1 MGYFQLCNIFAKK
14 ISVMRIVGLGNAL
27 TDVLARLSSDACFQE
42 IGLLK
47 GGMQLIDE
55 ERLLKIMSIFEG
67 LDTTL
72 ASGGSA
78 ANAVSG
84 VTRMGIEGGFIG
96 KVGRDAYG
104 RFFRDDM
111 ERNGVHTTLIESDQA
126 SGCAMTMI
134 TPDGERTFGTFLGA
148 AATLSAEELRPEMF
162 EGYDVLH
169 IEGYLVQDEAL
180 ILRAVQLA
188 KELGLQVSF
197 DMASYNV
204 VKENHDIIHNL
215 VENYV
220 DILFANE
227 EEAMAY
233 VGEEP
238 RKAVEILSRYCK
250 IAVVKCGAQGSFV
263 GNEGRVVEVPA
274 TPEPRLDST
283 GAGDLYASG
292 FLYGLS
298 QNCSLGVCG
307 AIGSLLAGRVI
318 KVIGTKMSDEIW
330 AEIKLKVSSMIAED
344 MQH

>member
-1 MGYFQLCNIFAKK
+1 MAYFQLCNIFAKK
-14 ISVMRIVGLGNAL
+14 ISRMRIVGLGNAL
-27 TDVLARLSSDACFQE
+27 TDVLARLHSDECFDE
-42 IGLLK
+42 MGLLK

-55 ERLLKIMSIFEG
+55 EKLLRIMSVFEG
-67 LDTTL
+67 LETTL

-84 VTRMGIEGGFIG
+84 VARMGIESGFIG
-96 KVGRDAYG
+96 KIGRDAYG
-104 RFFRDDM
+104 RFFREDM
-111 ERNGVHTTLIESDQA
+111 ERNGVQTLLIEGEQA

-148 AATLSAEELRPEMF
+148 AATLCAEELSAEMF
-162 EGYDVLH
+162 EGYDILH
-169 IEGYLVQDEAL
+169 IEGYLVQDTSL

-188 KELGLQVSF
+188 KEAGLSVSF

-204 VKENHDIIHNL
+204 VKDNYAIIRDL
-215 VENYV
+215 
-220 DILFANE
+220 
-227 EEAMAY
+227 AY
-233 VGEEP
+233 TGEEP
-238 RKAVEILSRYCK
+238 RKATEILSRYCR

-263 GNEGRVVEVPA
+263 GCEGIITEVPA
-274 TPEPRLDST
+274 TPEVRVDST

-330 AEIKLKVSSMIAED
+330 TEIKLKVSSMVAED
-344 MQH
+344 IRH

>member
-1 MGYFQLCNIFAKK
+1 
-14 ISVMRIVGLGNAL
+14 
-27 TDVLARLSSDACFQE
+27 
-42 IGLLK
+42 
-47 GGMQLIDE
+47 
-55 ERLLKIMSIFEG
+55 
-67 LDTTL
+67 
-72 ASGGSA
+72 
-78 ANAVSG
+78 
-84 VTRMGIEGGFIG
+84 MGIESGFIG
-96 KVGRDAYG
+96 KIGRDAYG
-104 RFFRDDM
+104 RFFREDM
-111 ERNGVHTTLIESDQA
+111 ERNGVQTLLIEGEQA

-148 AATLSAEELRPEMF
+148 AATLCAEELSAEMF
-162 EGYDVLH
+162 EGYDILH
-169 IEGYLVQDEAL
+169 IEGYLVQDTSL

-188 KELGLQVSF
+188 KEAGLSVSF

-204 VKENHDIIHNL
+204 VKDNYAIIRDL

-227 EEAMAY
+227 EEALAY
-233 VGEEP
+233 TGEEP
-238 RKAVEILSRYCK
+238 RKATEILSRYCR

-263 GNEGRVVEVPA
+263 GCEGIITEVPA
-274 TPEPRLDST
+274 TPEVRVDYT

-330 AEIKLKVSSMIAED
+330 TEIKLKVSSMVAED
-344 MQH
+344 IRH

>member
-1 MGYFQLCNIFAKK
+1 MAYFQLCNIFAKK
-14 ISVMRIVGLGNAL
+14 ISRMRIVGLGNAL
-27 TDVLARLSSDACFQE
+27 TDVLARLHSDECFDE
-42 IGLLK
+42 MGLLK

-55 ERLLKIMSIFEG
+55 EKLLRIMSVFEG
-67 LDTTL
+67 LETTL

-84 VTRMGIEGGFIG
+84 VARMGIESGFIG
-96 KVGRDAYG
+96 KIGRDAYG
-104 RFFRDDM
+104 RFFREDM
-111 ERNGVHTTLIESDQA
+111 ERNGVQTLLIEGEQA

-148 AATLSAEELRPEMF
+148 AATLCAEELSAEMF
-162 EGYDVLH
+162 EGYDILH
-169 IEGYLVQDEAL
+169 IEGYLVQDTSL

-188 KELGLQVSF
+188 KEAGLSVSF

-204 VKENHDIIHNL
+204 VKDNYAIIRDL

-220 DILFANE
+220 
-227 EEAMAY
+227 
-233 VGEEP
+233 
-238 RKAVEILSRYCK
+238 
-250 IAVVKCGAQGSFV
+250 
-263 GNEGRVVEVPA
+263 
-274 TPEPRLDST
+274 
-283 GAGDLYASG
+283 DLYASG

-330 AEIKLKVSSMIAED
+330 TEIKLKVSSMVAED
-344 MQH
+344 IRH

>member
-1 MGYFQLCNIFAKK
+1 
-14 ISVMRIVGLGNAL
+14 MRIVGLGNAL
-27 TDVLARLSSDACFQE
+27 TDVLARLHSDSCFE
-42 IGLLK
+42 EMGLLK

-55 ERLLKIMSIFEG
+55 ERLLKIMAVFEG
-67 LDTTL
+67 LETTL

-84 VTRMGIEGGFIG
+84 VTRMGVSGGFIG
-96 KVGRDAYG
+96 KIGRDAYG
-104 RFFRDDM
+104 RFFREDM
-111 ERNGVHTTLIESDQA
+111 ERNGVKTSLIESDQA
-126 SGCAMTMI
+126 SGCAMTLI

-148 AATLSAEELRPEMF
+148 ASTLSADELTPEMF
-162 EGYDVLH
+162 AGYDLLH

-204 VKENHDIIHNL
+204 VKENYAIIRTL

-233 VGEEP
+233 TGEEP
-238 RKAVEILSRYCK
+238 RQAVETLARCCR

-263 GNEGRVVEVPA
+263 GCGDSIVEVPA
-274 TPEPRLDST
+274 TPEVRIDST

-292 FLYGLS
+292 FLSGLS
-298 QNCSLGVCG
+298 QHCSLHVCG
-307 AIGSLLAGRVI
+307 EIGSLLAGRVI

-330 AEIKLKVSSMIAED
+330 DEIKLKVAALIAGD
-344 MQH
+344 RSH